1 MLAGCASTHPHP
13 STTRQYADESFQKLR
28 QDEALQ
34 KKGREQP
41 SRSLPDLA
49 HRSTTLP
56 AVTKDSQ
63 QHASSYP
70 DGQYLV
76 ATGYGDLTKGHL
88 TCQRVSETVARME
101 LAKQIR
107 VLVKEHAIDRIRE
120 RTGELFEQDIEIVRE
135 EITQELLRDVK
146 IVDRAI
152 DEAAGTCSST
162 IMMPSSHITPAPVTT
177 LEMSRPQQ

>member
-1 MLAGCASTHPHP
+1 MLAGCASTHP
-13 STTRQYADESFQKLR
+13 SATRQHADESFQKLR
-28 QDEALQ
+28 HEEALQ
-34 KKGREQP
+34 KKGREQL

-49 HRSTTLP
+49 HHSTTSP

-63 QHASSYP
+63 QHASSYS
-70 DGQYLV
+70 DAQYLV

-107 VLVKEHAIDRIRE
+107 VLVKEHAIHRVRE
-120 RTGELFEQDIEIVRE
+120 RTGKPFEQDIEIVQE
-135 EITQELLRDVK
+135 EIAQELLRDVK
-146 IVDRAI
+146 IVDYAM
-152 DEAAGTCSST
+152 DEAAGICAST
-162 IMMPSSHITPAPVTT
+162 IMMPTSHITRVPVTT